1 MKTLRLDENNKDIEK
16 MRLVFR
22 KIAEMKNIPKNF
34 ELKVE
39 YGNSD
44 DFIIWNMKKIKAWVK
59 ADKDACEKNEM
70 TIEKRFSFIWNKTI
84 DDITKEK
91 IREWVK
97 EYKMHFEKTFVHSW
111 SKDVE
116 KIIKEASKEWLKK
129 CKENFVDFDEFKD
142 DLTETCDELM
152 RMHQV
157 L

>member
-39 YGNSD
+39 YGNPD
-44 DFIIWNMKKIKAWVK
+44 DFIIWNLKKIKDWVK
-59 ADKDACEKNEM
+59 TDKRNSEVRNM
-70 TIEKRFSFIWNKTI
+70 SIEQRFALIWNKTI

-97 EYKMHFEKTFVHSW
+97 EYKIHFEETFIRSW

-116 KIIKEASKEWLKK
+116 KIIKEASKEWMKK
-129 CKENFVDFDEFKD
+129 CKENCVDFDEFKD
-142 DLTETCDELM
+142 DLMQTCDELM